1 MDNFGSNC
9 LEIGYRTLIIGKFH
23 DIIIIDRKASDA
35 KFQEISFDW

>member
-9 LEIGYRTLIIGKFH
+9 LEIGYRYVNNRFH